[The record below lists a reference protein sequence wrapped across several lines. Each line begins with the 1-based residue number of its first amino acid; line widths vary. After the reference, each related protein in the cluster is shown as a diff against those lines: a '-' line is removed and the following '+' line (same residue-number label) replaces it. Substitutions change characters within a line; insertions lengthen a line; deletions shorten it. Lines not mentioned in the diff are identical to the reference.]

1 MYTVYK
7 HTAPNGKVYIGITCQ
22 TLEER
27 WKDGRGYKGQVFYK
41 AIQKYGWENIKHEK
55 ICECSKKDDAEKV
68 EIILIKHYKS
78 NQKQY
83 GYNVSNGGNV
93 GGKHSEETKR
103 KIGAKHK
110 GKIVSEETKMLM
122 RLHHHDVSKE
132 NNPNYGKKF
141 SEERRK
147 QMSEARKGKRMG
159 VESPRFGKKH
169 SEETLKRMREV
180 KLGKMCGIENPM
192 SRSIE
197 QYSKNGDFIKRYICI
212 LDAQKELNIV
222 KGGEGHISACAKGR
236 LKTAYGYIWKYAD
249 EREDLNRGLV

>member
-1 MYTVYK
+1 
-7 HTAPNGKVYIGITCQ
+7 
-22 TLEER
+22 
-27 WKDGRGYKGQVFYK
+27 
-41 AIQKYGWENIKHEK
+41 
-55 ICECSKKDDAEKV
+55 
-68 EIILIKHYKS
+68 
-78 NQKQY
+78 
-83 GYNVSNGGNV
+83 
-93 GGKHSEETKR
+93 
-103 KIGAKHK
+103 
-110 GKIVSEETKMLM
+110 M

-132 NNPNYGKKF
+132 NNPNYGKKY
-141 SEERRK
+141 SEERRR
-147 QMSEARKGKRMG
+147 QMSEARKGKRLG

-169 SEETLKRMREV
+169 SEESLKRMREV